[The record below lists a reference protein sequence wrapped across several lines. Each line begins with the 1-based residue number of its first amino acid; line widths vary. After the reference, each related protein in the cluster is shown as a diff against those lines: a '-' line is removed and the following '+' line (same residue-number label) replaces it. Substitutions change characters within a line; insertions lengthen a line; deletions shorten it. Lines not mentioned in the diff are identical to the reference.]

1 MKTYTEAYLSGGIC
15 GATWWPTGSICGK
28 PLRVNLQPKF
38 KRFSDPASFRDVL
51 ESVLMEEGGD
61 FQAAKFTADTEIVLL
76 RKTSLGA
83 YKYQVR
89 ARVRELCAKAEFT
102 DLVNPDAYTSDFM
115 GDEE

>member
-15 GATWWPTGSICGK
+15 GPIWWPTGSICGR
-28 PLRVNLQPKF
+28 PLRVNLRSKF

-76 RKTSLGA
+76 RKTSLSA

-89 ARVRELCAKAEFT
+89 TRVRELCSKAEFA
-102 DLVNPDAYTSDFM
+102 DLVNSDVFTFDFM